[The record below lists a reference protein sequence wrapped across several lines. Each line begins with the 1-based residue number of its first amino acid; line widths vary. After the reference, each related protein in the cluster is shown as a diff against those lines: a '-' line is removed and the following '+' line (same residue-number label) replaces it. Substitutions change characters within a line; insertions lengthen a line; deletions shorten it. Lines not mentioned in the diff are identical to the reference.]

1 MPNRLAQETSPYL
14 QQHADNPV
22 DWYPWGEEALKAAR
36 ESGKPILLSI
46 GYSACHWCHVMAHES
61 FEDPEV
67 AAVMNELF
75 VNVKVDREER
85 PDIDQIYQSAQ
96 QMLTQRNGGWPLTM
110 FLTPDQVP
118 FFGGTYFPK
127 SARYGLPG
135 FVDLMRRVT
144 DFYAKQQDDIAQ
156 QNGQLLAALG
166 RTVPAGSSHVS
177 EFDDAPLALA
187 VENLRHAFDATRGGF
202 GPAPKFPHP
211 DSIEL
216 CLRHWARTGDE
227 SVRAMALETLAAM
240 ARGGIFDQVGGGF
253 ARYSTDDEWAI
264 PHFEKMLYD
273 NGPLLRLYADAWAIT
288 GDPLFKRV
296 VEETAA
302 WVMREMQSP
311 EGGYYSSLD
320 ADSEGVEGKFY
331 VWSVDEVRGI
341 LSPGE
346 FAVLSPHYGFDR
358 EPNFEDHAWNPV
370 IAKPLEAIARDLG
383 MAIDAAERALASA
396 RAKLFAAREK
406 RIRPGR
412 DDKILASWNALMIG
426 GMAHAARIFDRAD
439 WLASARRALDFVQG
453 TLWKDEKLLAT
464 FKGAPD
470 SDSRR
475 VERVGEQG
483 IDTKL
488 IDNASVIQGGAGRAH
503 LNAYLDDHAFLLA
516 ALLEM
521 LEADFRTSDL
531 AWAGEIGDALLER
544 FHDPAGGGFFFTSH
558 DHERLIHRPKPGHDN
573 ATPSGNGIAAWALDR
588 LSFLTGEIRFR
599 QAAEGTVALFW
610 GAMSRSPAG
619 YGSLLAALEETLE
632 PPRTVIVNGPPEA
645 FAAWK
650 DGLRREYLPETLVL
664 FVPGETPALPPP
676 LAKPAGPQVNAW
688 VCEGVTCM
696 QGILEPFQLHETL
709 IASRIARFSKTRPP
723 GDTTP

>member
-22 DWYPWGEEALKAAR
+22 DWYPWGEEALRVAR

-61 FEDPEV
+61 FEDPDV
-67 AAVMNELF
+67 AAVMNALF

-135 FVDLMRRVT
+135 FVDLMRRVQAY
-144 DFYAKQQDDIAQ
+144 YAGKRGEIDE

-166 RTVPAGSSHVS
+166 RTVPTSPAHAS
-177 EFDDAPLALA
+177 EFDDGPLEAII
-187 VENLRHAFDATRGGF
+187 EFLRASYDETHAGF
-202 GPAPKFPHP
+202 GRAPKFPHP

-227 SVRAMALETLAAM
+227 SVLAMAVETLARM

-273 NGPLLRLYADAWAIT
+273 NGPLLRLYADAFAIT
-288 GDPLFKRV
+288 GDPLFRRV

-320 ADSEGVEGKFY
+320 ADSEGEEGKFY
-331 VWSVDEVRGI
+331 VWTPDEVRS
-341 LSPGE
+341 LLAPAE
-346 FAVLSPHYGFDR
+346 FTVVSAHYGFDR
-358 EPNFEDHAWNPV
+358 PPNFEGKAWNPV
-370 IAKPLEAIARDLG
+370 VARPLEAVALESSIAVDEAGRLL
-383 MAIDAAERALASA
+383 ESA
-396 RAKLFAAREK
+396 RAKLFAARER

-412 DDKILASWNALMIG
+412 DDKVLASWNALMIG
-426 GMAHAARIFDRAD
+426 GMAHAARILGRPD
-439 WLASARRALDFVQG
+439 WLASARRALDFVYG
-453 TLWKDEKLLAT
+453 TLWKDDKLLAT
-464 FKGAPD
+464 YKDGH
-470 SDSRR
+470 
-475 VERVGEQG
+475 
-483 IDTKL
+483 
-488 IDNASVIQGGAGRAH
+488 AH

-521 LEADFRTSDL
+521 LEADFRAQDL
-531 AWAGEIGDALLER
+531 AWAGEIGEALLER

-573 ATPSGNGIAAWALDR
+573 ATPSGNGMAAWALNR
-588 LSFLTGEIRFR
+588 LSFLTGENRFR
-599 QAAEGTVALFW
+599 QAAEGTLGLFW
-610 GAMSRSPAG
+610 PAMRKGPAG
-619 YGSLLAALEETLE
+619 YGSLLAALAETLV
-632 PPRTVIVNGPPEA
+632 PPRTVIVNGP
-645 FAAWK
+645 AAELPPWRE
-650 DGLRREYLPETLVL
+650 GLRREYLPDSLVL
-664 FVPGETPALPPP
+664 LVPGDTRELPPP

-696 QGILEPFQLHETL
+696 RPILEPFQLHETL
-709 IASRIARFSKTRPP
+709 IASRIARFSKTRPS
-723 GDTTP
+723 GD